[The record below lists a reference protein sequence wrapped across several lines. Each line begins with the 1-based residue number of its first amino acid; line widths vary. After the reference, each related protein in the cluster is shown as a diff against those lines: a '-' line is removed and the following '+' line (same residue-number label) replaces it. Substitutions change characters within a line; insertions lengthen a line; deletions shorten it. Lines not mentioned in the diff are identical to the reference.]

1 MRMVAELRTRIKA
14 YFVRMFRTREVIKV
28 FKAAHAQELSMAPVQ
43 TWPVIQ
49 ARQNQEIALIKA
61 GKLNITDRKSWAWP
75 FMPQSIYRM
84 STPVMKTL
92 PYNLRRM
99 SRTPVPRRAM
109 NLVKNA
115 IINQDWE
122 IRAIDGAVS
131 LDDANEQ
138 SQRIKIATKMF
149 EHPNNQDSFQTWCEK
164 GLEDF
169 LLLGSFVA
177 ELRVTPDPDRPI
189 KMWAVNTESM
199 RIFMA
204 WSEDTPDMPRY
215 AQMTGLKGERGAILF
230 YDDEILY
237 IKDNESTDNPFGL
250 GCMEVAFQ
258 SVNDFLGVQRMS
270 GMAGADQ
277 VHKTFLWWE
286 QPQPDTAYQIL
297 RRHIQNELEGQSKI
311 SIIGGAKKPEVVEV
325 TPVTVDDLLLPWQ
338 EMLIRMIAN
347 AFNISAMSLNITND
361 INKAV
366 GQVLDDKDFRAAVV
380 PLAKRMQS
388 AYTRFILHRKL
399 GWTDLE
405 FAYVGL
411 DDPDKETQMD
421 LCSRM
426 YSANAETPNGIRKAM
441 GLAPLDSP
449 FAELTQQEAMIVMAE
464 VTGMI
469 QDQQADHAMGRQLAM
484 SQMMQPPQQPGGPQD
499 QNGGQG
505 NGQPG
510 QGEGNEEEKPQQ
522 GGGGGAAPQKPVNL
536 GKGQPG
542 TGTIKLPQMKP
553 TQFPVAGTNYTA
565 AEIAAMD
572 IEELINKM
580 ACGIL
585 PAPNRLIRAMEQQ
598 DPSILEQMSE
608 QVREFLEELAE
619 ENNKPQP
626 KTPKQIVDEWRKKQA
641 KLLLDDKRRISNYSE
656 WLYKTGG
663 MNVFGKPNKDIG
675 KPGVPPSI
683 TGV

>member
-1 MRMVAELRTRIKA
+1 MRIVAELRTRIKA
-14 YFVRMFRTREVIKV
+14 YFVRKFRTQKILKV
-28 FKAAHAQELSMAPVQ
+28 FKAAHAYEMSMAPVQ
-43 TWPVIQ
+43 SWPVVQ
-49 ARQNQEIALIKA
+49 ARHSQEIALIKA
-61 GKLNITDRKSWAWP
+61 GKLQITDRKSWAWP

-99 SRTPVPRRAM
+99 ARTPVPRRAM

-122 IRAIDGAVS
+122 IRAIDGTAP
-131 LDDANEQ
+131 LADDDEQ
-138 SQRIKIATKMF
+138 QERIKIATKMF
-149 EHPNNQDSFQTWCEK
+149 EHPNEEDSFQTWSEK

-169 LLLGSFVA
+169 LLLGSFVS
-177 ELRVTPDPDRPI
+177 EMRYTPDPNRPL
-189 KMWAVNTESM
+189 KMWTVNTESV

-204 WSEDTPDMPRY
+204 WAEDTPDMPRY

-230 YDDEILY
+230 YNDELLY

-258 SVNDFLGVQRMS
+258 SVNDFLGVQRMA

-277 VHKTFLWWE
+277 VHKTWLWWE
-286 QPQPDTAYQIL
+286 QPQADATYQIL
-297 RRHIQNELEGQSKI
+297 RRHIQNELEGQAKV
-311 SIIGGAKKPEVVEV
+311 SIIGGAKKPEVIEIN
-325 TPVTVDDLLLPWQ
+325 PVTIEDLLLPWQ

-388 AYTRFILHRKL
+388 ALTRHVLHRKL

-421 LCSRM
+421 LCARM
-426 YSANAETPNGIRKAM
+426 YSTNAETPNGIRKAM
-441 GLAPLDSP
+441 GLAPLDTP

-464 VTGMI
+464 VTGEI
-469 QDQQADHAMGRQLAM
+469 QDRQADKALGRQVAM
-484 SQMMQPPQQPGGPQD
+484 SQLMAPPPGPADGTGGDNPSGKE
-499 QNGGQG
+499 NGES
-505 NGQPG
+505 PE
-510 QGEGNEEEKPQQ
+510 QGEDGSPQQ
-522 GGGGGAAPQKPVNL
+522 GGGPSKPVDL
-536 GKGQPG
+536 SKGQPG

-553 TQFPVAGTNYTA
+553 TQFPVAGTGMTA
-565 AEIAAMD
+565 AQIAEMD
-572 IEELINKM
+572 IDSFIEAISD
-580 ACGIL
+580 GRL
-585 PAPNRLIRAMEQQ
+585 PRPDRLLRAMQSQ
-598 DPSILEQMSE
+598 DPSVLEEMQE

-619 ENNKPQP
+619 EKKKPEP
-626 KTPKQIVDEWRKKQA
+626 KTPKQVVEEWRKKQGQRLA
-641 KLLLDDKRRISNYSE
+641 RQNSRISNYSE

-663 MNVFGKPNKDIG
+663 INVYGKPNKDVG
-675 KPGVPPSI
+675 KPGVPPPI
-683 TGV
+683 VGV